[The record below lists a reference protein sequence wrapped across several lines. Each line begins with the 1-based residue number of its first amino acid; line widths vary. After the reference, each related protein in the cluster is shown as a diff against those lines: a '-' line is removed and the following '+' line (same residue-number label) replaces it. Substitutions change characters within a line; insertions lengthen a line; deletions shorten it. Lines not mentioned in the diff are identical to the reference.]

1 MVALIH
7 CIKTRRAEN
16 MKKKSIFITVILV
29 IFICITLICKYIIDK
44 KSQDE
49 IYKLEQ
55 IVETKKTEVENL
67 ESENQKIG
75 VVIDNVSEVITDLSI
90 FVEFFDPNYDLL
102 FDYYNEEVLIQI
114 NMINNYYVSKNNDLK
129 LITNQGK
136 DMQIRISDYFSN
148 IKEFY
153 QSVQNFL
160 NFPTDSNYNQTIEYF
175 NMIKQDNPVDDI
187 KSVINNNENK
197 ISSLSK
203 EIAELET
210 DVIKQKRKLWFK

>member
-1 MVALIH
+1 
-7 CIKTRRAEN
+7 